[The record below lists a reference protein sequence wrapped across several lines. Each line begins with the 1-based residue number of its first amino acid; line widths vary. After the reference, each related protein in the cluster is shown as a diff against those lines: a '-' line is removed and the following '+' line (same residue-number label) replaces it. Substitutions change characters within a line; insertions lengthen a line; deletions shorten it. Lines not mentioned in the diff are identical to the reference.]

1 MFSIVDILNKSRMAY
16 LITSIVLSDNFKSLL
31 AAFTLAVV
39 GWHFLFQGGTR
50 NEQEDKEPP
59 MVQGMSLFHFLP
71 NAVGKHGP
79 DFVLAVAR
87 EMNSFIYRVPVPNWG
102 RNIVKVYMVADPVA
116 ARTIL
121 ENPKHGKSPRF
132 YKAFDRISTGEN
144 FFSRNGPRAMHV
156 RKSTAS
162 AFSSQNIKR
171 MSDIIETIMET
182 WVAERLEPL
191 YVQPNH
197 PIDIDRE
204 MVLITTDVIFQVG
217 FEYRLSV
224 QDRDVFVG
232 HIELAMGEF
241 FGTTN
246 LLRDLKWT
254 NWMFSGIRKA
264 RRTAKE
270 MFKMTAK
277 VLEAYRQN
285 PNPDPNTLIHMLA
298 NDPDYESDEERTRDM
313 ITFIFAGFD
322 TTAHSIAWAL
332 LELARHPE
340 EQNQL
345 RSALI
350 NKNCSSKEEARQC
363 QELKNVTRET
373 LRLYTPAAL
382 GSIRT
387 LDTNVPLPGTK
398 FIIPA
403 DSYCIFPFYV
413 LLRNGNIFEDPD
425 SFVPSR
431 WNHPSPAALNAFM
444 PFAVGSRNCPGQAL
458 AHEEMTI
465 VLSRLLMGYEFTV
478 EQQGQKE
485 YMVTLRS
492 IGTKLRVK
500 AMPVVTK

>member
-1 MFSIVDILNKSRMAY
+1 MAFV
-16 LITSIVLSDNFKSLL
+16 IIDVLSDNPKSLL
-31 AAFTLAVV
+31 TAFTIAVTV
-39 GWHFLFQGGTR
+39 GWHFLFHGAASNGQD
-50 NEQEDKEPP
+50 DKEPP
-59 MVQGMSLFHFLP
+59 MVQGMSIFQFLP
-71 NAVGKHGP
+71 NAVGKRGP

-87 EMNSFIYRVPVPNWG
+87 AMNSFIYRVPVPSWG
-102 RNIVKVYMVADPVA
+102 KNIVKVYVVADPVA
-116 ARTIL
+116 ARAIL

-132 YKAFDRISTGEN
+132 YKAFDKISTGET

-156 RKSTAS
+156 RKSTAT

-191 YVQPNH
+191 YVQPDH

-217 FEYRLSV
+217 FDYKLSV
-224 QDRDVFVG
+224 QDRDIFVG
-232 HIELAMGEF
+232 HIELALGEF

-246 LLRDLKWT
+246 MLRDLRWT
-254 NWMFSGIRKA
+254 SWMFSGIRKA

-270 MFKMTAK
+270 MFQLTTK

-298 NDPDYESDEERTRDM
+298 NDPDYESDEERIRDM
-313 ITFIFAGFD
+313 VTFIFAGFD

-340 EQNQL
+340 EQQLL

-350 NKNCSSKEEARQC
+350 KNNSNCSSKEEARQC
-363 QELKNVTRET
+363 QELKNVIRET

-387 LDTNVPLPGTK
+387 LDTDVPLLGTK
-398 FIIPA
+398 LIIPA
-403 DSYCIFPFYV
+403 DSYCIMPFYV
-413 LLRNGNIFEDPD
+413 LLRNGTYFEDPD
-425 SFVPSR
+425 SFKPSR
-431 WNHPSPAALNAFM
+431 WNHPSEASLKAFM
-444 PFAVGSRNCPGQAL
+444 PFAVGSRNCPGQGL
-458 AHEEMTI
+458 AHAEMTI
-465 VLSRLLMGYEFTV
+465 VMARLLLGYEFTV
-478 EQQGQKE
+478 EQQGKKE

-500 AMPVVTK
+500 ALAK